1 MRKSFQNELEQYRD
15 HLTYIANAA
24 NEAIYKAIQALNQHD
39 QVLAEE
45 VVNGD
50 LKINTLA
57 IQIEQEAYRIIAL
70 QQPVASDLRKVFAVL
85 LASSDIERLADHAS
99 NIAGTVIRRQNIPMV
114 REAEID
120 DIINRMADVV
130 KVMLSDAIEAFIQED
145 ATKAREVALRDNEVD
160 RLLKEVYDQTN
171 HLMLTHTDED
181 HIEIARDYVII
192 AKALER
198 MGDYVTNIC
207 ERIVYMESGEIVELD

>member
-1 MRKSFQNELEQYRD
+1 
-15 HLTYIANAA
+15 
-24 NEAIYKAIQALNQHD
+24 
-39 QVLAEE
+39 
-45 VVNGD
+45 
-50 LKINTLA
+50 
-57 IQIEQEAYRIIAL
+57 
-70 QQPVASDLRKVFAVL
+70 
-85 LASSDIERLADHAS
+85 
-99 NIAGTVIRRQNIPMV
+99 MV
-114 REAEID
+114 REAAID
-120 DIINRMADVV
+120 EIINQMADIV

-181 HIEIARDYVII
+181 RIEIARDYVII

>member
-24 NEAIYKAIQALNQHD
+24 NEAIYKAIQSLNQHD

-181 HIEIARDYVII
+181 RIEIARDYVII

>member
-24 NEAIYKAIQALNQHD
+24 NEAIYKAIQSLNQHD

-114 REAEID
+114 REAAID

-181 HIEIARDYVII
+181 RIEIARDYVII

>member
-24 NEAIYKAIQALNQHD
+24 NEAIYKAIQSLNQHD
-39 QVLAEE
+39 QFLAEE
-45 VVNGD
+45 VINGD

-99 NIAGTVIRRQNIPMV
+99 NIAGTVIRRQNIPTV
-114 REAEID
+114 REAAID
-120 DIINRMADVV
+120 EIINQMADIV

-181 HIEIARDYVII
+181 RIEIARDYVII

>member
-181 HIEIARDYVII
+181 RIEIARDYVII

>member
-24 NEAIYKAIQALNQHD
+24 NEAIYKAIQSLNQHD
-39 QVLAEE
+39 QFLAEE

-99 NIAGTVIRRQNIPMV
+99 NIAGTVIRRQNIPTV
-114 REAEID
+114 REAAID
-120 DIINRMADVV
+120 EIINQMADIV

-181 HIEIARDYVII
+181 RIEIARDYVII

>member
-114 REAEID
+114 REAAID
-120 DIINRMADVV
+120 EIINQMADIV

-181 HIEIARDYVII
+181 RIEIARDYVII

>member
-24 NEAIYKAIQALNQHD
+24 NEAIYKAIQSLNQHD

-70 QQPVASDLRKVFAVL
+70 QQPVASYLRKVFAVL

-114 REAEID
+114 REAAID
-120 DIINRMADVV
+120 EIINQMADIV

-160 RLLKEVYDQTN
+160 RLLKEVYD
-171 HLMLTHTDED
+171 
-181 HIEIARDYVII
+181 
-192 AKALER
+192 
-198 MGDYVTNIC
+198 
-207 ERIVYMESGEIVELD
+207 

>member
-24 NEAIYKAIQALNQHD
+24 NEAIYKAIQSLNQHD

-70 QQPVASDLRKVFAVL
+70 Q
-85 LASSDIERLADHAS
+85 
-99 NIAGTVIRRQNIPMV
+99 
-114 REAEID
+114 
-120 DIINRMADVV
+120 
-130 KVMLSDAIEAFIQED
+130 LSLI
-145 ATKAREVALRDNEVD
+145 
-160 RLLKEVYDQTN
+160 
-171 HLMLTHTDED
+171 
-181 HIEIARDYVII
+181 HI
-192 AKALER
+192 
-198 MGDYVTNIC
+198 
-207 ERIVYMESGEIVELD
+207 

>member
-24 NEAIYKAIQALNQHD
+24 NEAIYKAIQSLNQHD

-114 REAEID
+114 REAAID
-120 DIINRMADVV
+120 EIIN
-130 KVMLSDAIEAFIQED
+130 LSLI
-145 ATKAREVALRDNEVD
+145 
-160 RLLKEVYDQTN
+160 
-171 HLMLTHTDED
+171 
-181 HIEIARDYVII
+181 HISEPTRQV
-192 AKALER
+192 R
-198 MGDYVTNIC
+198 
-207 ERIVYMESGEIVELD
+207 

>member
-99 NIAGTVIRRQNIPMV
+99 NIAGTVIRRQNIPTV
-114 REAEID
+114 REAAID
-120 DIINRMADVV
+120 EIINQMADIV

-181 HIEIARDYVII
+181 RIEIARDYVII

>member
-24 NEAIYKAIQALNQHD
+24 NEAIYKAIQSLNQHD

-114 REAEID
+114 REAAID
-120 DIINRMADVV
+120 EIINQMADIV

-181 HIEIARDYVII
+181 RIEIARDYVII

>member
-1 MRKSFQNELEQYRD
+1 MRKSFQNELNQYRD

-24 NEAIYKAIQALNQHD
+24 NEAIYKAIQSLNQHD

-114 REAEID
+114 REAAID
-120 DIINRMADVV
+120 EIINQMADIV

-181 HIEIARDYVII
+181 RIEIARDYVII

-198 MGDYVTNIC
+198 MGDYVINIC

>member
-114 REAEID
+114 REAAID

-181 HIEIARDYVII
+181 RIEIARDYVII

>member
-45 VVNGD
+45 VVEGD
-50 LKINTLA
+50 LKINALS

-99 NIAGTVIRRQNIPMV
+99 NIAGTVIRRKDIPMV
-114 REAEID
+114 HEASID
-120 DIINRMADVV
+120 EIINQMADVV
-130 KVMLSDAIEAFIQED
+130 KLMLSDAIEAFIQED

-160 RLLKEVYDQTN
+160 GLLKEIYDQTN
-171 HLMLTHTDED
+171 QLMLTHTDED
-181 HIEIARDYVII
+181 RIEIARDYVII
-192 AKALER
+192 GKALER

-207 ERIVYMESGEIVELD
+207 ERIVYMDSGQIVELD

>member
-15 HLTYIANAA
+15 HLTYIANAT

-45 VVNGD
+45 VVKGD
-50 LKINTLA
+50 LKINALA

-99 NIAGTVIRRQNIPMV
+99 NIAGTVIRRQDIPMV
-114 REAEID
+114 REAAID
-120 DIINRMADVV
+120 EIINQMADIV
-130 KVMLSDAIEAFIQED
+130 KVMLSDTIEAFIQED

-160 RLLKEVYDQTN
+160 GLLKEVYDQTN

-181 HIEIARDYVII
+181 RIEIARDYVII

-207 ERIVYMESGEIVELD
+207 ERIVYMESGQIVELD